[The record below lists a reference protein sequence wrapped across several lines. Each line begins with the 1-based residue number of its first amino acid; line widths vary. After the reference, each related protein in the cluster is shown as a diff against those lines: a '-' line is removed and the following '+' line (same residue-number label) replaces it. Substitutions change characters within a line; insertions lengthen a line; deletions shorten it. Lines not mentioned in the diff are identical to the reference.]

1 MSLRRGFTLLEIIV
15 ALSLLSLIALIT
27 FESIANSL
35 TTREALET
43 ADIGNQSARVALDRL
58 RRDLRLAYLTP
69 NITAVNT
76 YITSFVAQ
84 NGDPDRLWFA
94 SLSHHRMYRESR
106 ECDQTEITYWTED
119 DPDMPGAYALL
130 RREAP
135 RIDHQ
140 PDKQGLIAP
149 LAYGLRSMDFRYLN
163 SKTGDWLD
171 AWDSTGVD
179 QLQRLPRA
187 VQIVLVF
194 LVPDPNDPARLVEQP
209 FATTVVLH
217 FADRM
222 TQSALSSKST
232 SATTGEA
239 AN

>member
-1 MSLRRGFTLLEIIV
+1 MIRRGFTLLEVVV
-15 ALSLLSLIALIT
+15 ALSILSLICLIT
-27 FESIANSL
+27 FQSISNTL

-43 ADIGNQSARVALDRL
+43 ADAANQSARVALDRL
-58 RRDLRLAYLTP
+58 RRDFRLAYLTKSTSA
-69 NITAVNT
+69 INT
-76 YITSFVAQ
+76 YVTSFVGQ
-84 NGDPDRLWFA
+84 NADPDRVWFA
-94 SLSHHRMYRESR
+94 TLSHRRMYRESR

-135 RIDHQ
+135 RIDNE

-149 LAYGLRSMDFRYLN
+149 LAYHLRSMDFRYLDA
-163 SKTGDWLD
+163 KTGEWFDE
-171 AWDSTGVD
+171 WDTTGVD
-179 QLQRLPRA
+179 QANRLPRA

-194 LVPDPNDPARLVEQP
+194 IVPDPDDPEKSIEQP
-209 FATTVVLH
+209 FATTVILH

-222 TQSALSSKST
+222 SQSALSTKST
-232 SATTGEA
+232 SATTGEE